1 MIKLFKPAALLI
13 LITTFTSCSSYVSQF
28 YRELDR
34 AEKDESSLDIEN
46 DQMLSTNGR
55 RPKKTSLVYNN
66 PAMRTTKNT
75 NSLSPSVKRDY
86 RPEKEAQ
93 RRVTASDLTDS
104 GSDGSLWASND
115 QSAFLFASN
124 KNKSSGDIVQINVQP
139 RLRNEITLELKKN
152 FPDNPFEKKPD
163 ADGKTSPQNPP
174 GNSPDTAKNSAVA
187 NDQSANEGG
196 NDKISS
202 VVIEEINRDHLLV
215 RGRKYV
221 LFKNKKRMVEVQ
233 ALVSRKAIT
242 DDDIINSDEVIESS
256 VQVVR

>member
-1 MIKLFKPAALLI
+1 MKNFLKSSSLLVF
-13 LITTFTSCSSYVSQF
+13 LLTLTSCASYVDQF
-28 YRELDR
+28 YREMDR
-34 AEKDESSLDIEN
+34 AERDQSSLDVEDDPMASIR
-46 DQMLSTNGR
+46 R

-66 PAMRTTKNT
+66 PEMRTTKNT
-75 NSLSPSVKRDY
+75 SQLAPAVKREY
-86 RPEKEAQ
+86 KPEKEAIK
-93 RRVTASDLTDS
+93 RVTASDLTDN

-163 ADGKTSPQNPP
+163 AEGKTAPATP
-174 GNSPDTAKNSAVA
+174 GATPETAKATAQA
-187 NDQSANEGG
+187 NDQIANEGG

-242 DDDIINSDEVIESS
+242 DDDMINSDEIIESS